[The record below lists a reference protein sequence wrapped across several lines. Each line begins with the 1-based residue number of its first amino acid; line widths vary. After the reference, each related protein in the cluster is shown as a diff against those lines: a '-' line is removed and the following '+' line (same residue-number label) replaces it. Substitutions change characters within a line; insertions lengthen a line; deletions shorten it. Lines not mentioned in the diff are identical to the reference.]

1 MPPVSR
7 ATASR
12 EEAVRVFDTALTFP
26 TGTSLL
32 GDRSDSLKTG
42 CGNAAV
48 PGADLTTLGQ
58 WAATRERAGL
68 DDADTLTTP
77 SRLRAGGEPA
87 APAAAAGAT
96 DVVFYPCSA
105 GLEQVDLLAE
115 AARAAGFLAAA
126 NE

>member
-1 MPPVSR
+1 LADIGWFRCSGKYGP
-7 ATASR
+7 TAGLGGS
-12 EEAVRVFDTALTFP
+12 L
-26 TGTSLL
+26 LL
-32 GDRSDSLKTG
+32 GDRSDSFKTG